1 MSLAKKTAWST
12 YDLPAISKEDFD
24 KISKLLKDKTGI
36 TLGESKNSLISARL
50 GKRLRAL
57 NIHSWDQY
65 HRLLVS
71 NERGELENFTN
82 ALTTNKTEFFRENE
96 HFKFIEQELTKSP
109 PTGPVSVWVVASST
123 GQEAY
128 SLAICL
134 SELSEKLNHFEF
146 RILASDIDTE
156 ALQIAEKGIYSA
168 EFVNNEVPNHL
179 IKKYFLK
186 GSGKNAGF
194 YRIHPQ
200 LASRIKFRK
209 HNVCDFNLSVPMKFD
224 YIFVRNI
231 LIYFDD
237 NTIRR
242 VISKLKSQLESDGF
256 IISGLCENLDA
267 NTHTLKKVSQSV
279 YRMPVN
285 LQKARVIDTNP
296 STAAIP
302 HGKISVLIVDDSKV
316 IQKTLVKSIEADPKM
331 EVFGVANDPLEAEKL
346 MANSEPDV
354 ITLDIN
360 MPNVSGI
367 EYLETLIPKRQLPV
381 IMVSAAN
388 NEDGMLSLKSLELGA
403 IDFIEKPELSSFK
416 EFSQILRDKIYSAQ
430 KTKKSLIKKTS
441 FSSPSAT
448 TIEIKRRNKSI
459 IAIGTS
465 TGGTVALA
473 KVLSK
478 LPKSF
483 PPILIVQH
491 IPSYFS
497 KLLANRLNDGCLLD
511 VTEAEHGSPIEWGK
525 VLIAPG
531 GKHLRIAKDKNGQLI
546 AHVSEGAAVNRHIPS
561 ADVLFES
568 MAKVVG
574 KDAIGVI
581 LTGMGKDGAK
591 GLVEMKQAGSYNFA
605 QDEQSSVVFGMP
617 KEAIRLGAADEVVS
631 LDEVPDKLYK
641 FLNRQ

>member
-1 MSLAKKTAWST
+1 MGLANKKPSSFE
-12 YDLPAISKEDFD
+12 LPPIKREEFE
-24 KISKLLKDKTGI
+24 KISKILKDKTGI
-36 TLGESKNSLISARL
+36 TLGESKDSLISARL

-57 NIHSWDQY
+57 NLHNWDEY
-65 HRLLVS
+65 HQFILRNS
-71 NERGELENFTN
+71 DGELENFIN

-96 HFKFIEQELTKSP
+96 HFTFIEQQLKKFP
-109 PTGPVSVWVVASST
+109 PKGTVTVWVVASST

-134 SELSEKLNHFEF
+134 SELSEKLNRFDF
-146 RILASDIDTE
+146 RILASDIDTQ
-156 ALQIAEKGIYSA
+156 ALETGERGVYSA
-168 EFVNNEVPNHL
+168 NSVNNEVPNHL
-179 IKKYFLK
+179 IKKYFLR

-194 YRIHPQ
+194 YRASPQ
-200 LASRIKFRK
+200 LASKIKFRK
-209 HNVCDFNLSVPMKFD
+209 HNICDFNLSIPMKFNFV
-224 YIFVRNI
+224 FVRNI
-231 LIYFDD
+231 LIYFDES
-237 NTIRR
+237 TIRR
-242 VISKLKSQLESDGF
+242 VVTKLKSQLDPKGF
-256 IISGLCENLDA
+256 IISGLCENLDV
-267 NTHTLKKVSQSV
+267 TSHKLKKVSQSV
-279 YRMPVN
+279 YELPSNINSSR
-285 LQKARVIDTNP
+285 LTNSSSDQSVRP
-296 STAAIP
+296 Q
-302 HGKISVLIVDDSKV
+302 GKISVLIVDDSKV
-316 IQKTLVKSIEADPKM
+316 IQKTLVKAIEDDPKM

-346 MANSEPDV
+346 MSNLEPDV

-367 EYLETLIPKRQLPV
+367 EYLETLIPKRKLPV

-388 NEDGMLSLKSLELGA
+388 NEDGMLSLKSMELGA
-403 IDFIEKPELSSFK
+403 IDFIQKPELKSFDD
-416 EFSQILRDKIYSAQ
+416 FAQVLRDKITSAQ
-430 KTKKSLIKKTS
+430 KIKKSLIKKTS
-441 FSSPSAT
+441 FTSPTANN
-448 TIEIKRRNKSI
+448 IEIKRRSKSI
-459 IAIGTS
+459 IAIGSS

-497 KLLANRLNDGCLLD
+497 KLLANRLNEGCLLE
-511 VTEAEHGSPIEWGK
+511 VSEAEHGTPIEWGK
-525 VLIAPG
+525 VIIAPG
-531 GKHLRIAKDKNGQLI
+531 GKHLKIARSKEGKLV
-546 AHVSEGAAVNRHIPS
+546 AHVTEGAAVNRHIPS

-617 KEAIRLGAADEVVS
+617 KEAIKLGAANEVIS

-641 FLNRQ
+641 YLNK